1 MSRDDA
7 ELSSLATTLTELEQ
21 RLGGAARRYEGTNHD
36 DVVSALYQ
44 AESAA
49 RTAAHAVERARSLL

>member
-21 RLGGAARRYEGTNHD
+21 RIGAAARRYEGTDHD
-36 DVVSALYQ
+36 DVVTALYQ
-44 AESAA
+44 AEAAA
-49 RTAAHAVERARSLL
+49 RTAARGVERARGFL